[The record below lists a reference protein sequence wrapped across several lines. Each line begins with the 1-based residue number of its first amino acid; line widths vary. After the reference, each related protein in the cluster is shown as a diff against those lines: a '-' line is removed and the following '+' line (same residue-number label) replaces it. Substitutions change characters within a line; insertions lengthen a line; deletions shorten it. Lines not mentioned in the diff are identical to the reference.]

1 MEKPSDTGEITERE
15 ERGQQFIQRGQLESI
30 DTLAGGIAHDFNNL
44 LVGILVIL
52 DATMPVMGGEVALG
66 HMKALAPQLPVIL
79 ASGYDAPQAVSR
91 AGEHKLAG
99 FIRKPLMLKWPSR
112 DSEVCDPGSSH
123 VCS

>member
-52 DATMPVMGGEVALG
+52 DARCQSWVA
-66 HMKALAPQLPVIL
+66 
-79 ASGYDAPQAVSR
+79 
-91 AGEHKLAG
+91 KLLWG
-99 FIRKPLMLKWPSR
+99 I
-112 DSEVCDPGSSH
+112 
-123 VCS
+123 